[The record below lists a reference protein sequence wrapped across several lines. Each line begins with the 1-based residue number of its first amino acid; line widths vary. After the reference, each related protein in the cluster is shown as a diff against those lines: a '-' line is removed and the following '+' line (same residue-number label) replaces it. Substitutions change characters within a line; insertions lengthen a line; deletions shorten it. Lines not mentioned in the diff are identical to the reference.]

1 MPRSIVF
8 GALVF
13 VASAAAAQGVPTA
26 ENPNAPV
33 RMTPTQITDY
43 NASLSATDPLFI
55 KCVRQEN
62 PGSMVKRR
70 VCRTNA
76 DWDQR
81 AASAS
86 QEARD
91 IIDKVNLNHSTH
103 GQEPPGT
110 IFPVAPN

>member
-1 MPRSIVF
+1 MLRSIVF
-8 GALVF
+8 GSLVLF
-13 VASAAAAQGVPTA
+13 GSAAAAQGVPTP

-43 NASLSATDPLFI
+43 NASLSASDPLFI

-81 AASAS
+81 AASAT

-103 GQEPPGT
+103 GQEPPGSV
-110 IFPVAPN
+110 IVATPN